1 MDAPATGGV
10 GTVGTS
16 EIITA
21 AGAFNGTADVVCQD
35 GDVIVCELWGGGTQS
50 MATAYTWT
58 IGYDGTVDTGGSGG
72 GGTGNAIASAA
83 SCMNSPPLILL
94 GEGTP
99 VSGTDAN
106 VGSANETA
114 YVEVSDFPQNAVI
127 DNFNRADGI
136 LTSPWVGM
144 TIPTQTYL
152 TPYVSSNQASTGPPG
167 NGCGAYRSDQSFGDC
182 EAYIDLPN
190 PAETQ
195 YHDVWLR
202 FTGGTDINAQNGYY
216 LRHDSVGNKLMLQ
229 KVSGGGS
236 STVGQQANCT
246 LSPGDS
252 IGARV
257 LGTTFSI
264 YYKPLG
270 AAKWRILGTGVD
282 ATYQNAGSTG
292 FFSPGHPAVFDNFG
306 GGSIKTTKSDV
317 DATGINET
325 ETTAIRQWFSDVDA
339 TGINET
345 ETASYQI
352 TQQTIPVS
360 DTNGAT
366 TEATS
371 IGQVFITAADTNG
384 ATTESAG
391 LLPQGGLVVR
401 LDASALALADGATVS
416 PWPNVATPGIP
427 GTMTGSPGPTYRAN
441 AMNGQ
446 GVVRFSAGGGRM
458 RMTGTGVTTPFT
470 LLVVARDWS
479 VNAGAQRVITTDIG
493 TGNNFLL
500 GWWNGYQ
507 DTVFDGGWASG
518 EPSVRATPIWKL
530 YSFDKTGANPVRMF
544 SNGVAIRNGGSGSS
558 NLGGSLNISGHQS
571 DTAESCD
578 CEVAELF
585 LYNRVLSD
593 AERQQVEAY
602 LRNKW
607 FSTPLTYSQKI
618 QADAPHGY
626 WRLNE
631 SAGTV
636 GADSSGL
643 NHPVTFT
650 NGPVP
655 GVPGPLAEGSLALSL
670 DGVDDYAAIPAGVIL
685 PPNSSVTVEWW
696 QYVATADVKTCFGFW
711 MAGGVEAT
719 ARISAHTPWS
729 DKVLYWDCG
738 NINTQRP
745 TTDYTPY
752 LDKWTLV
759 QLTYDAASNKHA
771 ISFNGNEIVSNT
783 TADVGTANFAGGF
796 IGAGGASPPN
806 SWIKAR
812 FAEFALY
819 NYALSPA
826 QRLAHYQAGMS
837 KTASV
842 SDSNGTTTESA
853 TLVIR
858 DTDAGTGSDFA
869 GTPTINVIVYE
880 PDFVGTYDMLQT
892 LYSPYSAIPASFGT
906 YDSIGGA
913 PLPLP
918 VLNETA
924 TYQVNVPVSD
934 SNGSTS
940 ESAAFLYAPAS
951 ADAGTSSEAAS
962 PVVRAT
968 VTDSNASTTET
979 GVLTSLP
986 AVTDANGTTTESA
999 SITKVVLSDTD
1010 NAGFTAAQALTAQMP
1025 SSDAGSA
1032 SDTASGAL
1040 TYNPVSSSDSGT
1052 SSESAAFTYALSASD
1067 VNGSLTETA
1076 SFQPSYVGID
1086 SGTISESATVPK
1098 ALITTTDNFS
1108 SIEAGT
1114 TGVPITN
1121 GDTGSASD
1129 SATVVTKITAS
1140 DSGSAVET
1148 GIGSLTSSFVGTDQN
1163 TAVTES
1169 VAIAQTVTD
1178 SGVGTDTATPRFIVT
1193 STDSGSLSSES
1204 QTLAT
1209 LNQKTDADF
1218 GGSPIE
1224 APYVTASLTPGGDQ
1238 ASATES
1244 ASASI
1249 YLYSADV
1256 GAGIDASNAPV
1267 AKISVSDLGSGS
1279 DTVITGDRV
1288 TVTDSGTATEL
1299 SGLAFGTGDTATGFD
1314 VESLRAAFI
1323 DADYGYGDEAYDRYP
1338 PLTLFP
1344 EIPAGVILSMA
1355 MGEIVNAS
1363 SVGTY
1368 RNLKGGRGRLT
1379 TSARGRILK

>member
-1 MDAPATGGV
+1 MNGTKGTLQVAPTLTSLASTSRQNNWFRRFISPALQAQTIPAGTTSLWNVWAGGQASNSAGGWSVSRGCIYVWRPSTGALVGKIIDAPATGGV

-306 GGSIKTTKSDV
+306 GGSIVTAKSDV
-317 DATGINET
+317 DATGINEV
-325 ETTAIRQWFSDVDA
+325 ETTTVNQKFSDADN
-339 TGINET
+339 TGINEV
-345 ETASYQI
+345 E
-352 TQQTIPVS
+352 V
-360 DTNGAT
+360 AT
-366 TEATS
+366 LLYAPA
-371 IGQVFITAADTNG
+371 GVDANG
-384 ATTESAG
+384 ATTESAAPKSLTSDVDANGTTTESATSTPATQVSASDTNGTVTESSSAVSFPQTG
-391 LLPQGGLVVR
+391 LQLHF
-401 LDASALALADGATVS
+401 DASALALANGAAVS
-416 PWPNVATPGIP
+416 PWPNLAQPGIP
-427 GTMTGSPGPTYRAN
+427 GNMVGSPAPTFQT
-441 AMNGQ
+441 GQ
-446 GVVRFSAGGGRM
+446 INDGKGVVRFRAGQGMLRA
-458 RMTGTGVTTPFT
+458 TAIGVSTPFT
-470 LLVVARDWS
+470 LAYVAHYIGA
-479 VNAGAQRVITTDIG
+479 NATQQRIVSTDYPP
-493 TGNNFLL
+493 NNFLI
-500 GWWNGYQ
+500 GFWGPSGGPGYF
-507 DTVFDGGWASG
+507 DTVYDGGWASG
-518 EPSVRATPIWKL
+518 EPSTVATLAWKL
-530 YSFDKTGANPVRMF
+530 YSADQSGVNVPTRLFSDGTLVR
-544 SNGVAIRNGGSGSS
+544 SGGSGSQ
-558 NLGGSLNISGHQS
+558 NFGGTFHLSGQ
-571 DTAESCD
+571 DPTAATESSD
-578 CEVAELF
+578 CEVAEVF
-585 LYNRVLSD
+585 LYNRQLSD
-593 AERQQVEAY
+593 AERQQLENY

-607 FSTPLTYSQKI
+607 FKN
-618 QADAPHGY
+618 APAA
-626 WRLNE
+626 LDTN
-631 SAGTV
+631 GTV
-636 GADSSGL
+636 S
-643 NHPVTFT
+643 
-650 NGPVP
+650 
-655 GVPGPLAEGSLALSL
+655 
-670 DGVDDYAAIPAGVIL
+670 
-685 PPNSSVTVEWW
+685 
-696 QYVATADVKTCFGFW
+696 
-711 MAGGVEAT
+711 
-719 ARISAHTPWS
+719 
-729 DKVLYWDCG
+729 
-738 NINTQRP
+738 
-745 TTDYTPY
+745 
-752 LDKWTLV
+752 
-759 QLTYDAASNKHA
+759 
-771 ISFNGNEIVSNT
+771 
-783 TADVGTANFAGGF
+783 
-796 IGAGGASPPN
+796 
-806 SWIKAR
+806 
-812 FAEFALY
+812 
-819 NYALSPA
+819 
-826 QRLAHYQAGMS
+826 
-837 KTASV
+837 
-842 SDSNGTTTESA
+842 ESA

-858 DTDAGTGSDFA
+858 DTDSNGATTETGSY
-869 GTPTINVIVYE
+869 GVNVVVYE
-880 PDFVGTYDMLQT
+880 PDFVGTYNMLQS
-892 LYSPYSAIPASFGT
+892 LYSPYTTIPASFGT
-906 YDSIGGA
+906 YDAIGGA

-918 VLNETA
+918 VLTEVA
-924 TYQVNVPVSD
+924 SYQVNVPVSD
-934 SNGSTS
+934 SNGPTS
-940 ESAAFLYAPAS
+940 ESAAFFYAPAS
-951 ADAGTSSEAAS
+951 ADAGTASEAAS

-979 GVLTSLP
+979 AVLVSVP
-986 AVTDANGTTTESA
+986 AVTDANGTTTETA
-999 SITKVVLSDTD
+999 SVTRVILTDTD
-1010 NAGFTAAQALTAQMP
+1010 NAGFTAAQSVVSKLADT
-1025 SSDAGSA
+1025 DVGSA
-1032 SDTASGAL
+1032 SDTASIFQAL
-1040 TYNPVSSSDSGT
+1040 VPVSASDTNGT
-1052 SSESAAFTYALSASD
+1052 TTETQSFTYALSASD
-1067 VNGSLTETA
+1067 TNSSLTETA
-1076 SFQPSYVGID
+1076 SFLPSYVGVD
-1086 SGTISESATVPK
+1086 SGTSSESATVPK
-1098 ALITTTDNFS
+1098 ALISAFETTPS
-1108 SIEAGT
+1108 SIEAAT
-1114 TGVPITN
+1114 TGVPVYN

-1129 SATVVTKITAS
+1129 SASVVTKITAS
-1140 DSGSAVET
+1140 DSGSATET
-1148 GIGSLTSSFVGTDQN
+1148 GIGSLTSSFTVTDQN
-1163 TAVTES
+1163 TATTES
-1169 VAIAQTVTD
+1169 AALAEATSDSGTGTDTATVKFLVTVTD
-1178 SGVGTDTATPRFIVT
+1178 SG
-1193 STDSGSLSSES
+1193 SLTSES
-1204 QTLAT
+1204 QSLAT
-1209 LNQKTDADF
+1209 LNQKTDADY
-1218 GGSPIE
+1218 GGTPIE
-1224 APYVTASLTPGGDQ
+1224 VAILAAQQTPGGDQ

-1249 YLYSADV
+1249 YIAGADV
-1256 GAGIDASNAPV
+1256 GAGIDVSAAPV
-1267 AKISVSDLGSGS
+1267 AKISVSDSGTGS
-1279 DTVITGDRV
+1279 DTIFTGGRV
-1288 TVTDSGTATEL
+1288 SVTDSGTASEL
-1299 SGLAFGTGDTATGFD
+1299 AALAFSSLDTATGFAS
-1314 VESLRAAFI
+1314 EILAARLT
-1323 DADYGYGDEAYDRYP
+1323 DADYGYAGENYDRYP

-1368 RNLKGGRGRLT
+1368 RRLTNVRGRAT